1 MNCGARTHACRVE
14 THRDTSLGGSKSAG
28 FSARAMLLWSLPGI
42 DTSVDAARK
51 SACATMATS
60 WTQTLSCSKSSAI
73 RTMAVALV
81 LCSTLCAAP
90 RLFYSK
96 YFKGSVPEFVAITV
110 ERDGQVTYQ
119 EAKDDDNPIHIQLD
133 SAAAQELFDLTEKL
147 GRFQRPLESG
157 LKIANLG
164 AKTFRFEDGAEHHEI
179 QFNYSED
186 VNAQTLLDRF
196 ERITE
201 TEQHYVNLDRTAH
214 FEKLGVNDVL
224 LQIQASWERNRL
236 VAPEQFLPL
245 LDRIAKNES
254 YLHISR
260 ELAAAIA
267 EAIRK
272 PAHSAQE
279 RAQ

>member
-1 MNCGARTHACRVE
+1 MRTGAR
-14 THRDTSLGGSKSAG
+14 G
-28 FSARAMLLWSLPGI
+28 AM
-42 DTSVDAARK
+42 
-51 SACATMATS
+51 
-60 WTQTLSCSKSSAI
+60 
-73 RTMAVALV
+73 RTIALALV
-81 LCSTLCAAP
+81 LSTSLCAAP

-96 YFKGSVPEFVAITV
+96 YFKGSAPEFAAITV

-133 SAAAQELFDLTEKL
+133 RASTQELFDLTEKL
-147 GRFQRPLESG
+147 DRFQRPLESG

-164 AKTFRFEDGAEHHEI
+164 TKTFRFEDGAEHHEI

-186 VNAQTLLDRF
+186 ANAQTLLDRF

-201 TEQHYVNLDRTAH
+201 TEQHFVNLDRTAH

-224 LQIQASWERNRL
+224 LQMQASWERNRL

-260 ELAAAIA
+260 ERAAAIA

-272 PAHSAQE
+272 PPAQQ
-279 RAQ
+279 RGQ

>member
-1 MNCGARTHACRVE
+1 MRTRAR
-14 THRDTSLGGSKSAG
+14 G
-28 FSARAMLLWSLPGI
+28 
-42 DTSVDAARK
+42 
-51 SACATMATS
+51 
-60 WTQTLSCSKSSAI
+60 AI
-73 RTMAVALV
+73 RTMAMAL
-81 LCSTLCAAP
+81 LLSTTLCAAP

-119 EAKDDDNPIHIQLD
+119 EAKDDDNPIHVQLD
-133 SAAAQELFDLTEKL
+133 RAAAAELFDLTEKL
-147 GRFQRPLESG
+147 GRFQRPIESG

-164 AKTFRFEDGAEHHEI
+164 IKTFRFEDGDEHHEI

-186 VNAQTLLDRF
+186 LNAQALLDRF

-201 TEQHYVNLDRTAH
+201 TEQHFVNLDRTAH

-224 LQIQASWERNRL
+224 LQMQVSLEHNRL

-260 ELAAAIA
+260 ERAAAIA

-272 PAHSAQE
+272 PPAQE
-279 RAQ
+279 KGQ

>member
-1 MNCGARTHACRVE
+1 MRAGAR
-14 THRDTSLGGSKSAG
+14 G
-28 FSARAMLLWSLPGI
+28 AM
-42 DTSVDAARK
+42 
-51 SACATMATS
+51 
-60 WTQTLSCSKSSAI
+60 
-73 RTMAVALV
+73 RTMALAL
-81 LCSTLCAAP
+81 LLSTALCAAP

-96 YFKGSVPEFVAITV
+96 YFKGSAPEFAAITV

-119 EAKDDDNPIHIQLD
+119 EAKDDDNPIHVQLD
-133 SAAAQELFDLTEKL
+133 RAATEELFDLAEKL
-147 GRFQRPLESG
+147 DRFQRPLESG

-164 AKTFRFEDGAEHHEI
+164 TKTFRFEDGAEHHEI

-186 VNAQTLLDRF
+186 PNAQALLDRF

-201 TEQHYVNLDRTAH
+201 TEQHFANLDRTAH

-224 LQIQASWERNRL
+224 LEMQVTWEHNRL

-260 ELAAAIA
+260 ERAAAIA

-272 PAHSAQE
+272 PPAQE

>member
-1 MNCGARTHACRVE
+1 M
-14 THRDTSLGGSKSAG
+14 
-28 FSARAMLLWSLPGI
+28 AM
-42 DTSVDAARK
+42 
-51 SACATMATS
+51 
-60 WTQTLSCSKSSAI
+60 
-73 RTMAVALV
+73 ALV
-81 LCSTLCAAP
+81 LSATLCAAP

-110 ERDGQVTYQ
+110 ESDGQVTYQ

-133 SAAAQELFDLTEKL
+133 RAAAQEMFDLTEKL
-147 GRFQRPLESG
+147 GRFQRPIESG

-164 AKTFRFEDGAEHHEI
+164 LKTFRFENGDEHHEI

-186 VNAQTLLDRF
+186 PNAQALLDRF

-201 TEQHYVNLDRTAH
+201 TEQHFANLDRTAH

-224 LQIQASWERNRL
+224 LEMQVTWEHNRL

-260 ELAAAIA
+260 ERAAAIA

-272 PAHSAQE
+272 PPAQE

>member
-1 MNCGARTHACRVE
+1 MRI
-14 THRDTSLGGSKSAG
+14 L
-28 FSARAMLLWSLPGI
+28 
-42 DTSVDAARK
+42 
-51 SACATMATS
+51 
-60 WTQTLSCSKSSAI
+60 
-73 RTMAVALV
+73 ALA
-81 LCSTLCAAP
+81 LAFSTLACAAP

-96 YFKGSVPEFVAITV
+96 YFKGSSPEYVAITV

-119 EAKDDDNPIHIQLD
+119 EAKEDDNPIKIQLD
-133 SAAAQELFDLTEKL
+133 RASVREMFDLAEKL

-164 AKTFRFEDGAEHHEI
+164 LKTFRFEDDAERHEI

-201 TEQHYVNLDRTAH
+201 TEQHFANLDRTAH

-224 LQIQASWERNRL
+224 LQMQVTWERNRL
-236 VAPEQFLPL
+236 VDPQQFLPL

-260 ELAAAIA
+260 ERAAAIA
-267 EAIRK
+267 DAIRK
-272 PAHSAQE
+272 PGQPSEEKAQ
-279 RAQ
+279 

>member
-1 MNCGARTHACRVE
+1 MKTLLALA
-14 THRDTSLGGSKSAG
+14 LSAV
-28 FSARAMLLWSLPGI
+28 FSVTAG
-42 DTSVDAARK
+42 
-51 SACATMATS
+51 
-60 WTQTLSCSKSSAI
+60 
-73 RTMAVALV
+73 
-81 LCSTLCAAP
+81 AAP

-96 YFKGSVPEFVAITV
+96 YFKGSTPEYVSITV

-119 EAKDDDNPIHIQLD
+119 EAKEDDNPIKIQLD
-133 SAAAQELFDLTEKL
+133 GASVQEMFDLTDKVD
-147 GRFQRPLESG
+147 RFQHPLESG

-164 AKTFRFEDGAEHHEI
+164 IKTFRWEDGAAHHEI

-186 VNAQTLLDRF
+186 PNAQMLLDRF

-201 TEQHYVNLDRTAH
+201 TEQHFANLDRTAH

-224 LQIQASWERNRL
+224 LQMQMTMEHNRL

-260 ELAAAIA
+260 ERAATIA
-267 EAIRK
+267 DTIRK
-272 PAHSAQE
+272 PQLGQDKAK
-279 RAQ
+279 